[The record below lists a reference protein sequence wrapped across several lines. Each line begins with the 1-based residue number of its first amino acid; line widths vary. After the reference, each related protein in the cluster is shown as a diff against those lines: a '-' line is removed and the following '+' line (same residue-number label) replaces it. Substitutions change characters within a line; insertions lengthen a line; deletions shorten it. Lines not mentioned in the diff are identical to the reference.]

1 MQGNTISEFEL
12 SQVLA
17 ESKIEAL
24 FIADPWVLKR
34 IWMMGILSHPILFKW
49 TPNSDNLMWQ
59 IS

>member
-1 MQGNTISEFEL
+1 MQGNTIGKFEL

-34 IWMMGILSHPILFKW
+34 IWNDEYSVPS
-49 TPNSDNLMWQ
+49 NSFQMEA
-59 IS
+59 